1 MVAAS
6 ELPVNTGAS
15 ATEMAET
22 IFGDGVIIESASY
35 TGSWYSSGTYSNG
48 DSVAPEVTPG
58 DEGIILSTGSA
69 QDITNSSGSSNQSN
83 STSTNSGG
91 PNFQSDFNA
100 AAGTWTYDA
109 SYLDVDFTPT
119 GSVMTMQ
126 FVFASEE
133 YPEYADGAF
142 QDLFGVWV
150 NGSQVDLSVGDGDV
164 DPGNINAG
172 DNENLFIDNTNDDYN
187 TEMDGFTVTM
197 TLTMDVNPDEV
208 NSIRIGVA
216 DVLDSQYDSNVLIAA
231 DSVQTVLVA
240 NDDQTHLDGGQTKTI
255 DVLGNDINESG
266 NTLTITHI
274 NGQTVSAGD
283 TITLATGQDVT
294 LNADGTFTLDADTD
308 PEDFSF
314 TYTIDDG
321 DNSDTGFVIV
331 EGVPCFVRGTRIT
344 TARGELPVEELKP
357 GDHVLTRDNGLKP
370 IRWVGS
376 RKTEARGNHAPV
388 CIRAETFGN
397 HQEIWLSPLH
407 RVLIRDSL
415 AELLF
420 GESEVLVAARDLVN
434 DSSVRVINGGN
445 VEYFHLLFD
454 QHEVIFS
461 EGLET
466 ESFLPGPQLN
476 DSFEEQVAAE
486 IYSLFPEIDPDTG
499 DGYSPAARRTL
510 RPYEAKLLKGAGES
524 RVA

>member
-6 ELPVNTGAS
+6 ELPVDTSAS

-22 IFGDGVIIESASY
+22 IFGDGVTIESASY
-35 TGSWYSSGTYSNG
+35 TGSGYSSGTYTNG
-48 DSVAPEVTPG
+48 DSIAPGVTPG
-58 DEGIILSTGSA
+58 DEGIILSTGQA

-126 FVFASEE
+126 FVFSSEE
-133 YPEYADGAF
+133 YPEYANGAY

-150 NGSQVDLSVGDGDV
+150 NGSQVDLSVGDGDI
-164 DPGNINAG
+164 DPGNVNAG
-172 DNENLFIDNTNDDYN
+172 DNENLFIDNTSDDYN

-197 TLTMDVNPDEV
+197 TLTMYVNPDEV

-231 DSVQTVLVA
+231 DSVQTVLIA
-240 NDDQTHLDGGQTKTI
+240 NDDLTHLDGGQTKTI
-255 DVLGNDINESG
+255 DVLGNDINENG

-274 NGQTVSAGD
+274 NGQAVSAGD

-294 LNADGTFTLDADTD
+294 LNADGTFTLVGDTNA
-308 PEDFSF
+308 EDFSF
-314 TYTIDDG
+314 TYTVDDG

-344 TARGELPVEELKP
+344 TARGEIPVEELEA
-357 GDHVLTRDNGLKP
+357 GDAVLTRDNGLKP
-370 IRWVGS
+370 LRWIGG
-376 RKTEARGNHAPV
+376 RKTRAQGNHAPV
-388 CIRAETFGN
+388 RIRAGTFGN
-397 HQEIWLSPLH
+397 HEEIWLSPLH

-434 DSSVRVINGGN
+434 DSSVRVVTGGN

-486 IYSLFPEIDPDTG
+486 IYELFPEIDPDTG
-499 DGYSPAARRTL
+499 AGFSPAARRTL
-510 RPYEAKLLKGAGES
+510 RPFEARLLQGAAQGK
-524 RVA
+524 VA